1 MSEAVTVPGLMMMT
15 LTVSEA
21 SLVRDRQTDRHI
33 GRQTV
38 QRLRVVY
45 FKLFQ
50 SKTFENKNQKKTT
63 NPHAFIPLQQT
74 SYLQGEM
81 TRNLFNEVGGKYTTW
96 MLLPFHLVKHPRKNC
111 TCPRYMNITV
121 LCKTSQQP
129 WLKTEILWLW
139 SWLSKSKTEKYR
151 IKYKHM

>member
-81 TRNLFNEVGGKYTTW
+81 TRNLFNEVGGKYTT
-96 MLLPFHLVKHPRKNC
+96 
-111 TCPRYMNITV
+111 
-121 LCKTSQQP
+121 
-129 WLKTEILWLW
+129 
-139 SWLSKSKTEKYR
+139 
-151 IKYKHM
+151 